1 MEPRRE
7 LLAYAYDGGADK
19 KNNKRHKKQGA
30 RQATLVDTALP
41 GIPAGG
47 IVQKKTRRVAPT
59 RTDQHVRNPDA
70 DPGRG
75 HARHG
80 LP

>member
-59 RTDQHVRNPDA
+59 RTDQHVRNPES
-70 DPGRG
+70 R
-75 HARHG
+75 R
-80 LP
+80 